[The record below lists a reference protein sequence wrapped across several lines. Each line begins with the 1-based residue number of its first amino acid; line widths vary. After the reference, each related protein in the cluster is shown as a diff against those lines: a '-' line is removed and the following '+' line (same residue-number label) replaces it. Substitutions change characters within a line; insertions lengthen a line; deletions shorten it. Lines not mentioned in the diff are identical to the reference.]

1 LKKELSIILPV
12 FNEKD
17 SLPIMVRL
25 LNSTIKFKKEIIIV
39 YDDQTDNSVEV
50 AKELAAE
57 LPDITLV
64 HNNIGKGAKYAVEM
78 GVRISKYEN
87 ILITAVD
94 EIFPI
99 ISVENMLNKLIK
111 ENLDLVSGTRYS
123 KGGVRLGGSLIGAV
137 LSKIANKSFYFLTN
151 IPLSDCTTGIKMMK
165 KSLWKSI
172 KIDSKPIA
180 WAFAFELSIK
190 AYLNNY
196 RIDEYP
202 LKSVDRLF
210 GGSSTFKLGPWVKE
224 YLKWFIWGYLK
235 IKKRN
240 RNEKN

>member
-1 LKKELSIILPV
+1 
-12 FNEKD
+12 
-17 SLPIMVRL
+17 MVRL

-39 YDDQTDNSVEV
+39 YDNHNDNSVEV
-50 AKELAAE
+50 ARELAAE
-57 LPDITLV
+57 SSDIILEY
-64 HNNIGKGAKYAVEM
+64 NKLGKGAQYAVEA

-99 ISVENMLNKLIK
+99 ISVENMLDKLIA

-123 KGGVRLGGSLIGAV
+123 KGGVRLGGSLIGAI
-137 LSKIANKSFYFLTN
+137 LSKIANKSFYFLTK

-165 KSLWKSI
+165 KSLWQSI
-172 KIDSKPIA
+172 PLESKPIA

-190 AYLNNY
+190 AHLNNFK
-196 RIDEYP
+196 IGEYP

-224 YLKWFIWGYLK
+224 YLKWFIWGYKEIKLK
-235 IKKRN
+235 RK
-240 RNEKN
+240 NEKN

>member
-1 LKKELSIILPV
+1 MVLVSVIIPY
-12 FNEKD
+12 
-17 SLPIMVRL
+17 
-25 LNSTIKFKKEIIIV
+25 FKKKKFIEKTVQSVKSQTHTNLEIIIV
-39 YDDQTDNSVEV
+39 YDDQNDNSVEV

-137 LSKIANKSFYFLTN
+137 LSKLANKSFYFLTN

-224 YLKWFIWGYLK
+224 YLKWFIWGYLN

>member
-1 LKKELSIILPV
+1 
-12 FNEKD
+12 
-17 SLPIMVRL
+17 MVRL

-39 YDDQTDNSVEV
+39 YDDPNDNSVEV
-50 AKELAAE
+50 AKQLAAE
-57 LPDITLV
+57 SSDIILE
-64 HNNIGKGAKYAVEM
+64 HNKIGKGAQYAVEA

-99 ISVENMLNKLIK
+99 ISVENMLDKLIG
-111 ENLDLVSGTRYS
+111 ENLDLISGTRYS
-123 KGGVRLGGSLIGAV
+123 KGGVRLGGSLIGAI
-137 LSKIANKSFYFLTN
+137 LSKLANKSFNFLTK

-172 KIDSKPIA
+172 QLESQPIA

-196 RIDEYP
+196 KIDEYP

-224 YLKWFIWGYLK
+224 YLKWFIWGYKEIK
-235 IKKRN
+235 IKRK
-240 RNEKN
+240 NEKN

>member
-1 LKKELSIILPV
+1 MKKELSIILPV

-39 YDDQTDNSVEV
+39 YDDQNDNSVEA
-50 AKELAAE
+50 AKELASE
-57 LPDITLV
+57 STDIILE
-64 HNNIGKGAKYAVEM
+64 HNKIGKGAQYAVEA

-99 ISVENMLNKLIK
+99 ISVENMLDKLIS

-123 KGGVRLGGSLIGAV
+123 KGGVRLGGSLIGAI
-137 LSKIANKSFYFLTN
+137 LSKIANKSFYFLTK

-172 KIDSKPIA
+172 QLESKPIA

-190 AYLNNY
+190 AYLNNFK
-196 RIDEYP
+196 IDEYP

-224 YLKWFIWGYLK
+224 YLKWFIWGYKK
-235 IKKRN
+235 IKQKDK
-240 RNEKN
+240 NEKN